1 MTTLAEDRIQ
11 LKQEEVVGNEVVLND
26 INPKTNTKSIDDVNS
41 GLPLNELIDKM
52 WNSINNK
59 LSRIV
64 NSVNGRTGV
73 VVLNSSDV
81 GLGNVDNV
89 SLADIKDWV
98 ITRMAQEFDNKR
110 IELFESLDDVDNFI
124 TESGND
130 EAYANKPFYSHHG
143 YINGNKPDM
152 RGYIGYIYYDAADGR
167 LKQTN
172 KVLDTVGS
180 TDNSIVYNENV
191 NDKEYSESGRMG
203 VNIWK
208 YEDALEVYNATSGAK
223 NESGLRIN
231 KDGIAPKVYF
241 FDGVY
246 GTGDPMDTNAL
257 LYFDPSS
264 YPSDTSTMKEVR
276 FKLDGT
282 DLVFSQW
289 GSDYDVKFQGIN
301 YIKQSFKINDI
312 IICNFNDD
320 EYLTLIDGSPDKKAI
335 DPYMNPLLVK
345 RNPAIGQVTKAP
357 TLEHP
362 EYDYVI
368 EFFSLRPNLHRGL
381 KEIST
386 HKYSS
391 DFDSTAIGVDILMV
405 DSLKTP
411 DGSTQYPYP
420 ENVAG
425 INALSPYDSSYIH
438 VADKTP
444 ISAKRSLYTVLPTGK
459 SDDIF
464 AGNDNASQASSLY
477 ILPNYSLCVI
487 PADAYSPNNN
497 RIIPNWPM
505 TAPPL
510 GTDLNDLLVENNRS
524 FIGVN
529 LIKKIRYPD
538 EESSVGKAYN
548 ISGLRIDDDTR
559 SLDGSWFGHDDPS
572 STLVETHSGGLSVN
586 VGKFLEIGEPND
598 SQSDNY
604 YDEGKVNVRIDGTK
618 GLYDP
623 GNSKIAIHLDR
634 GDNVDI
640 SSQNVSGGSGLFF
653 DQSVDGALR
662 VNIGLGLK
670 MSRYYPNGKYDSG
683 ADFTRSWNK
692 ISICLVDSHTAQQD
706 YLFEAD
712 DGDGSAKAYYGGLR
726 FINMSKYI
734 ANTAIGIRINNSED
748 EYSTGIRNDSLRIGS
763 EGLKIT
769 NENVLGIQFYSKPD
783 YSNPL
788 ELKARDAIIVDKIY
802 FPDFD
807 NDGIITSQADPRF
820 ILEFYSV
827 ESMITTID
835 GYLDKSTQKFYS
847 DKGHTTEIT
856 LEDDK
861 YYLDLTVTPSVI
873 YQYIDGSL
881 TLLKDYQGNDI
892 DETWLKMADINHD
905 GSIDAA
911 DASALTMFCDS
922 DYENSI
928 TGFKQ
933 FLYDEFGIIEKDD
946 TRIMPGLNL
955 RYNEYQGITAKV
967 NGGTITD
974 STISDTLSIK
984 IRDTSNGYTGT
995 NPTIYGGLRF
1005 GTDGILAIRINE
1017 NNNYSAVT
1025 EQGRTSVTPDNLS
1038 VGTKG
1043 LHIYEDTNVLGIQ
1056 LTTDGSSDNGSL
1068 AFDENGN
1075 VIISPNY
1082 IPSMEKLTIGDVE
1095 YDGTVAKTIT
1105 IGPGLV
1111 LTSD

>member
-11 LKQEEVVGNEVVLND
+11 LKQEEVVGNEVVFND
-26 INPKTNTKSIDDVNS
+26 INPKTNTKSIDDANS

-98 ITRMAQEFDNKR
+98 ITRMTQEFGNKR

-143 YINGNKPDM
+143 YINGSKPDM

-223 NESGLRIN
+223 DESGLRIN
-231 KDGIAPKVYF
+231 KDGVAPKVYF

-264 YPSDTSTMKEVR
+264 YPSDTSTMKEVH

-282 DLVFSQW
+282 ELVFSQW
-289 GSDYDVKFQGIN
+289 RSDYDVKFQGIN

-320 EYLTLIDGSPDKKAI
+320 EYLSLIDGSPDKKAI

-368 EFFSLRPNLHRGL
+368 EFFSLKPNLHRGL
-381 KEIST
+381 KEITT
-386 HKYSS
+386 HRNSN
-391 DFDSTAIGVDILMV
+391 DFGSTAIGVDILMV
-405 DSLKTP
+405 NSLKAS

-438 VADKTP
+438 VAEKTP
-444 ISAKRSLYTVLPTGK
+444 ISTKRSLYTVLPTGK

-487 PADAYSPNNN
+487 PADAYSATNN

-510 GTDLNDLLVENNRS
+510 GTDLNDSINENNRS
-524 FIGVN
+524 FIGIN

-538 EESSVGKAYN
+538 EEFSIGRAYN
-548 ISGLRIDDDTR
+548 ISGLRIDDDETP
-559 SLDGSWFGHDDPS
+559 LDGSWFGNDDPS

-586 VGKFLEIGEPND
+586 VGEFLEIGEPIN
-598 SQSDNY
+598 SLSGNY
-604 YDEGKVNVRIDGTK
+604 YEGGKVNVRIDETK
-618 GLYDP
+618 GLYNP
-623 GNSKIAIHLDR
+623 GNNKIAINLTR
-634 GDNVDI
+634 GENVDT
-640 SSQNVSGGSGLFF
+640 SSQNIPGGSGLFF
-653 DQSVDGALR
+653 DQSRDGALR
-662 VNIGLGLK
+662 VNIGLGFK
-670 MSRYYPNGKYDSG
+670 MSRYYPNGKYDPYEDLG
-683 ADFTRSWNK
+683 NSWNK
-692 ISICLVDSHTAQQD
+692 ISICLVDSHTAQED

-712 DGDGSAKAYYGGLR
+712 EGDRSPKAYYGGLR

-734 ANTAIGIRINNSED
+734 PNTAIGIRINNSED
-748 EYSTGIRNDSLRIGS
+748 GYSTGIHNDSLRIGS

-769 NENVLGIQFYSKPD
+769 NENVLGIQLYSKSN
-783 YSNPL
+783 YANPL
-788 ELKARDAIIVDKIY
+788 ELK
-802 FPDFD
+802 
-807 NDGIITSQADPRF
+807 
-820 ILEFYSV
+820 
-827 ESMITTID
+827 
-835 GYLDKSTQKFYS
+835 
-847 DKGHTTEIT
+847 
-856 LEDDK
+856 
-861 YYLDLTVTPSVI
+861 
-873 YQYIDGSL
+873 
-881 TLLKDYQGNDI
+881 
-892 DETWLKMADINHD
+892 
-905 GSIDAA
+905 
-911 DASALTMFCDS
+911 
-922 DYENSI
+922 
-928 TGFKQ
+928 
-933 FLYDEFGIIEKDD
+933 EKDHEGA
-946 TRIMPGLNL
+946 TPGLNL
-955 RYNEYQGITAKV
+955 RYNEYQGITAEV
-967 NGGTITD
+967 NGGTVTD
-974 STISDTLSIK
+974 PTISDTLSIK
-984 IRDTSNGYTGT
+984 IRDTSNGYTGA
-995 NPTIYGGLRF
+995 NPAIYGGLRF
-1005 GTDGILAIRINE
+1005 GTNGILAIRINE

-1025 EQGRTSVTPDNLS
+1025 EQGRTSGTPDNLS

-1043 LHIYEDTNVLGIQ
+1043 LHIYGDTNVLGIQ
-1056 LTTDGSSDNGSL
+1056 LATDGSSDNGSL

-1082 IPSMEKLTIGDVE
+1082 TPSMMKLTIGDVE
-1095 YDGTVAKTIT
+1095 YDGSVAKTIT

>member
-11 LKQEEVVGNEVVLND
+11 LKQEEVVGSEVVLND
-26 INPKTNTKSIDDVNS
+26 INPKTNTKSIDDINS

-98 ITRMAQEFDNKR
+98 ITRMTQEFGNKR

-143 YINGNKPDM
+143 YINGSKPDM

-223 NESGLRIN
+223 DESGLRIN
-231 KDGIAPKVYF
+231 KDGVASKVYF

-264 YPSDTSTMKEVR
+264 YPSDTSTMKEVH

-335 DPYMNPLLVK
+335 DPFMNPLLIK

-368 EFFSLRPNLHRGL
+368 EFFSLKPNLHRGL

-386 HKYSS
+386 HKYSN
-391 DFDSTAIGVDILMV
+391 DFDSTAIGVDILTV
-405 DSLKTP
+405 DSLKTS
-411 DGSTQYPYP
+411 DGSTQYPYQ

-444 ISAKRSLYTVLPTGK
+444 ISTKRSLYTVLPTGK

-510 GTDLNDLLVENNRS
+510 GTDLNDTPVERNRS

-538 EESSVGKAYN
+538 EESSVGRAYN
-548 ISGLRIDDDTR
+548 ISGLRIDDDTKT
-559 SLDGSWFGHDDPS
+559 LDNNWFGHDASS
-572 STLVETHSGGLSVN
+572 STRVDTHSGGLSVN
-586 VGKFLEIGEPND
+586 VGSFLEIGEPNT
-598 SQSDNY
+598 SPSANY
-604 YDEGKVNVRIDGTK
+604 YAEGKVNVRIDETK
-618 GLYDP
+618 GLYNP
-623 GNSKIAIHLDR
+623 GNNKIAINLIR
-634 GDNVDI
+634 GDNVDTY
-640 SSQNVSGGSGLFF
+640 SQVTGNGSGLFF
-653 DQSVDGALR
+653 DQTGALR

-670 MSRYYPNGKYDSG
+670 MSRYYPNGKYDSVDLG
-683 ADFTRSWNK
+683 RSWNK

-706 YLFEAD
+706 YSFNAD
-712 DGDGSAKAYYGGLR
+712 EGYNSAKAYYGGLR
-726 FINMSKYI
+726 FINMSEYI
-734 ANTAIGIRINNSED
+734 PNTAIGIRINNSED
-748 EYSTGIRNDSLRIGS
+748 GYSTGIHSNSLRIGS

-769 NENVLGIQFYSKPD
+769 DENVLGIQLYSKLN

-788 ELKARDAIIVDKIY
+788 ELKEKGSTVVDKIY

-807 NDGIITSQADPRF
+807 NDGIITLQTDPPC
-820 ILEFYSV
+820 ISGYY
-827 ESMITTID
+827 TTKLTISTIE

-847 DKGHTTEIT
+847 DEDHTTEIT

-861 YYLDLTVTPSVI
+861 YYLDLTVIPPVI
-873 YQYIDGSL
+873 YQYISGSL

-892 DETWLKMADINHD
+892 DETWMKMADINHD
-905 GSIDAA
+905 GTVDIGDAT
-911 DASALTMFCDS
+911 SLMKFCNS
-922 DYENSI
+922 GYENSI

-946 TRIMPGLNL
+946 ISITPGLNL

-974 STISDTLSIK
+974 PTISDTLSIK

-1005 GTDGILAIRINE
+1005 GTGGILAIRINE

-1025 EQGRTSVTPDNLS
+1025 EQGRTSDTPDNLS

-1056 LTTDGSSDNGSL
+1056 LTNDGGSDNGSL

-1082 IPSMEKLTIGDVE
+1082 TPSMKKLTIGDVE
-1095 YDGTVAKTIT
+1095 YDGTVAETIT